1 LAPVDATAAMLTKNN
16 IQAKDNAAM
25 DIGDI

>member
-1 LAPVDATAAMLTKNN
+1 LAPVDATAAMLTKNDF
-16 IQAKDNAAM
+16 QTKDNVAM